1 MLLNWQSDENDGCYR
16 VQHMHC
22 IVTVWTVSLL
32 ECSLSITEL
41 LHNCVHTCFD
51 FQVGAHIFTKWKGCI
66 LHTGQSKIERI
77 SYYDV
82 LETEDS
88 MLKSFTNYCPCHC
101 YKCFSFSWRVFVTIV
116 RFFKSRLWNH
126 YYIST
131 IHTRTALPQ
140 CMHFIIPARIPVCI
154 LHTVNALSQQGF
166 IMLQWQWIWSTLP
179 STTEFLIFT
188 QNFLILRF
196 KKT

>member
-1 MLLNWQSDENDGCYR
+1 MLLCLLSAGHRVDPLQLVLCKGSRLTAHECLSNFKLRWFWKFVYMPAVLQSETNTTPVELPVLIVVSSGVVKLTVCDENDGCYR

-41 LHNCVHTCFD
+41 LHNCVHTCSD

-116 RFFKSRLWNH
+116 RFF
-126 YYIST
+126 
-131 IHTRTALPQ
+131 
-140 CMHFIIPARIPVCI
+140 
-154 LHTVNALSQQGF
+154 
-166 IMLQWQWIWSTLP
+166 
-179 STTEFLIFT
+179 
-188 QNFLILRF
+188 
-196 KKT
+196 